1 MSRVILNLA
10 KLSRDCQSK
19 SPSKNAELLRQRADF
34 LSGSDKTIMKMYI
47 EAGCTCRQIADIAG
61 LNESTISRRIR
72 KISARLL
79 DGDYI
84 FCLQHRGR
92 FNKHELRIIKDYFL
106 NSYSLDRTAWRNRTT
121 VYQVKKT
128 IDKVKRLRWLSER
141 NGSAL

>member
-10 KLSRDCQSK
+10 KLSRDCRSK
-19 SPSKNAELLRQRADF
+19 SPSKNAELLRRRAEF
-34 LSGSDKTIMKMYI
+34 LSGQDKTVMKMYI

-72 KISARLL
+72 KLSARLL

-84 FCLQHRGR
+84 FCLQHRDK
-92 FNKHELRIIKDYFL
+92 FNKQELSIVKDYFL

-121 VYQVKKT
+121 LYQVKK
-128 IDKVKRLRWLSER
+128 IVDRVKRLRRIAER
-141 NGSAL
+141 NESA